1 MTTAALIIPQ
11 LLLWWWIPETP
22 RWLITKHKWKPFSKI
37 ARQALRLNRDEKSS
51 LKENNTMP

>member
-37 ARQALRLNRDEKSS
+37 ARQALRLNRDE
-51 LKENNTMP
+51 